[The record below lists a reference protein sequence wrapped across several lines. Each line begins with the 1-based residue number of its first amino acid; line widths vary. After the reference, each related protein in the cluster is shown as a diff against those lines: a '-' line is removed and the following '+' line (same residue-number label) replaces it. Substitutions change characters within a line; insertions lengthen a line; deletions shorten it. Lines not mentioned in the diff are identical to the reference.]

1 VARKK
6 GGFLPDVGTRIRQV
20 RLALGLSQRE
30 LGRRIGKTA
39 SAVSKYERGK
49 INEITVLAALA
60 NVLGKSIDWLLYGH
74 APQPATEIP
83 ASNQLDE
90 HTRELVALLQPQ
102 AGIDPMRSLPA
113 RYRTRY
119 RDRIKELVVRVR
131 RELDECRKVLEAEY
145 RGERARRRHPT

>member
-1 VARKK
+1 VPRKK
-6 GGFLPDVGTRIRQV
+6 GGVLPDVGARIRQV
-20 RLALGLSQRE
+20 RVALRLSQGE

-39 SAVSKYERGK
+39 SAVSKYERGQ
-49 INEITVLAALA
+49 INEIMVLAALA
-60 NVLGKSIDWLLYGH
+60 NVLGKSVDWLLYGH

-83 ASNQLDE
+83 ASSRLDE

-102 AGIDPMRSLPA
+102 AGIDSMRTLPA

-119 RDRIKELVVRVR
+119 RDRIRELVVRVG

-145 RGERARRRHPT
+145 RGERARRRRPT